1 MTIDDKI
8 RDEKMQYDINREAA
22 KMSVLSSEKIEKYE
36 YLTGEEI
43 LHSDKSNRT
52 SSVYLFSFWKSFRK
66 TSKND
71 WRSKIKKKK
80 SDQKQSQ
87 KRFLEADQKS
97 IASLFLKDF
106 LNEEATYE
114 LKKIVE
120 MENKLYRD
128 DLIYNAG
135 NKKKDKTWFSKA

>member
-1 MTIDDKI
+1 M
-8 RDEKMQYDINREAA
+8 
-22 KMSVLSSEKIEKYE
+22 
-36 YLTGEEI
+36 
-43 LHSDKSNRT
+43 
-52 SSVYLFSFWKSFRK
+52 
-66 TSKND
+66 
-71 WRSKIKKKK
+71 KIKDKKK
-80 SDQKQSQ
+80 NKRDQKQSQ
-87 KRFLEADQKS
+87 KRFLEADKKS

-135 NKKKDKTWFSKA
+135 NKKKDKT